1 MDVLSCSHIISKR
14 GVSLGSK
21 RKESSFL
28 RQEAAGRQ
36 NPGIAT
42 LSSPGESS
50 GSLFAWLVGFVV
62 VILV

>member
-1 MDVLSCSHIISKR
+1 MWLAARHKQTWCVPGEQKKGEFISETR
-14 GVSLGSK
+14 GS
-21 RKESSFL
+21 RE
-28 RQEAAGRQ
+28 